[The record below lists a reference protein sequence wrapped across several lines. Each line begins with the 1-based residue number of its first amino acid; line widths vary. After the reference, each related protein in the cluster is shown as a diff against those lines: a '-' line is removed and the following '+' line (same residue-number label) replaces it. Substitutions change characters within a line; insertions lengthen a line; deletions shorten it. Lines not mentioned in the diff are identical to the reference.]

1 MNNAVKILT
10 TLDQK
15 LNAVVDLTLYGRAA
29 LVLGFEHAPQECALS
44 QDVDAVFRKGQAEE
58 LLATTNFWEAVESVN
73 AELADQGL
81 YISHFFE
88 EDQVILRP
96 DWHAHVK
103 SIKVPW
109 KNIDLYRLGDLD
121 LLLSKLMRDD
131 PIDLQDALFIQS
143 SSGLDPD
150 MVRQAVRIA
159 RIPPIPEIEE
169 QFALATRRFFQR
181 LALDSK
187 E

>member
-10 TLDQK
+10 ALDQK
-15 LNAVVDLTLYGRAA
+15 LNATIDLTLYGRAA
-29 LVLGFEHAPQECALS
+29 LVLGFEHAPEECALS
-44 QDVDAVFRKGQAEE
+44 QDVDAVFRTGQAEE
-58 LLATTNFWEAVESVN
+58 LLATTNFWEAVDAVN
-73 AELADQGL
+73 AELSDQGL

-88 EDQVILRP
+88 EDQVILRS
-96 DWHAHVK
+96 DWRAHLK
-103 SIKVPW
+103 KIEGPW
-109 KNIDLYRLGDLD
+109 NKIDLYRLGDLD

-143 SSGLDPD
+143 SSGLELD
-150 MVRQAVRIA
+150 MVRHAVRLA

-181 LALDSK
+181 LAWDSRA
-187 E
+187 